1 MNDQDLLPYSVLA
14 ADIANSSA
22 HITADQRQLRE
33 DFRFILTACLTR
45 LGIELAAPGLRD
57 DGDGALG
64 LVPASVPRE
73 RLVADLPREFAMGL
87 ARRNSDRLDSHR
99 LRVRFALHHGLAQ
112 PSGNGWVSSAINTT
126 AGILDADEGR
136 LLLRHVPTANLVLLL
151 SQAMYDDTVHDQRRD
166 LHPADFAPMR
176 IGPGRKG
183 AGTALW
189 VCLWGTTQSAPSP
202 EVLTAIARETGARPD
217 EPDPGKSGPG
227 ESGPHEPGPA
237 QPDPAGPSSPG
248 GSSAGFVVTTGDRS
262 PVIIGDV
269 DTLNFG

>member
-33 DFRFILTACLTR
+33 DFRFILTDCLAR
-45 LGIELAAPGLRD
+45 LSIELAAPGLRD

-73 RLVADLPREFAMGL
+73 KLVADLAREFAMGL
-87 ARRNSDRLDSHR
+87 ARRNADRLDSHR
-99 LRVRFALHHGLAQ
+99 LRIRLALHHGQAQ
-112 PSGNGWVSSAINTT
+112 PSGNGWVSSAINAT
-126 AGILDADEGR
+126 AGILNADEGR

-166 LHPADFAPMR
+166 LRPADFAPMR
-176 IGPGRKG
+176 IGPGQKG

-189 VCLWGTTQSAPSP
+189 VCLWGTTRSAPSP
-202 EVLTAIARETGARPD
+202 EVLAAITRETGAKPD
-217 EPDPGKSGPG
+217 EPDPGK
-227 ESGPHEPGPA
+227 SGPHEPGPA
-237 QPDPAGPSSPG
+237 QPDPARPSSPG
-248 GSSAGFVVTTGDRS
+248 GSSAGFVVTTGDRNQ
-262 PVIIGDV
+262 VIIGDV
-269 DTLNFG
+269 GTLNSG

>member
-33 DFRFILTACLTR
+33 DFRFILTDCLAR
-45 LGIELAAPGLRD
+45 LSIELAAPGLRD

-73 RLVADLPREFAMGL
+73 KLVADLPREFAMGL
-87 ARRNSDRLDSHR
+87 ARRNADRLDSHR
-99 LRVRFALHHGLAQ
+99 LRVRLALHHGQAQ
-112 PSGNGWVSSAINTT
+112 PSGNGWVSSAINAT
-126 AGILDADEGR
+126 AGILNADEGR

-176 IGPGRKG
+176 IGPGQKG

-189 VCLWGTTQSAPSP
+189 VCLWGTTRSAPSP
-202 EVLTAIARETGARPD
+202 EVLAAITRETGAKPD
-217 EPDPGKSGPG
+217 EPDPGK
-227 ESGPHEPGPA
+227 SGPHEPGPA
-237 QPDPAGPSSPG
+237 QPDPARPSSPG
-248 GSSAGFVVTTGDRS
+248 GSSAGFVVTTGDRNQ
-262 PVIIGDV
+262 VIIGDV
-269 DTLNFG
+269 GTLNSG